1 MTYFITPQ
9 LYTISLNTQ
18 WHEFFMISIGATTIK
33 IPIKS
38 KKTVLLRNL
47 ETILATKLTKL
58 SLALEPQIRYI
69 HIFGFQF
76 YCQLFTKLIHE
87 LLLKLEV
94 N

>member
-1 MTYFITPQ
+1 M
-9 LYTISLNTQ
+9 N
-18 WHEFFMISIGATTIK
+18 EFFMISIGATTIK

-58 SLALEPQIRYI
+58 GLALEPQIRYI

-76 YCQLFTKLIHE
+76 HIYPFSVLYGNVSGSCS
-87 LLLKLEV
+87 
-94 N
+94 